1 MHRRRASLPPEY
13 EPISLAPQIIP
24 SSQSISISNASQ
36 QRYQSLQTLLADIGV
51 DKADPDS
58 HHLRGG
64 PHLGCVGDFT
74 RGSDH
79 HAPKPGPSYARTAA
93 ADPSD
98 ARALVPHAPVSL
110 QWPHSSVM
118 DLLMQQALAPY
129 DPNLASVL
137 KGHRPSWTS
146 NMGLGLSPSALAD
159 AITSCLNSGTDG
171 KILALSL
178 PLTRSAQPTFFLLVG
193 TSMQDKVKPASAL
206 GPRSITVGFQVIHG
220 LYLAPCSLTCAS
232 RYPGKC
238 WITSCPLQGDWQD
251 VMPGCLP
258 LWDKVRT
265 ISKVFRFAHS
275 SSFS

>member
-1 MHRRRASLPPEY
+1 MDGRIRVLFVREAGKKGLQMHICPTQCHVLYGSAIAIAGNPCMVGKSKRRIVRMHRRRASLPPEY

-178 PLTRSAQPTFFLLVG
+178 PLTRSA
-193 TSMQDKVKPASAL
+193 
-206 GPRSITVGFQVIHG
+206 
-220 LYLAPCSLTCAS
+220 
-232 RYPGKC
+232 
-238 WITSCPLQGDWQD
+238 
-251 VMPGCLP
+251 
-258 LWDKVRT
+258 
-265 ISKVFRFAHS
+265 
-275 SSFS
+275 

>member
-64 PHLGCVGDFT
+64 LHLGCGGDFT

-178 PLTRSAQPTFFLLVG
+178 PLTRSAQPTGLFPPGRHFYAGQSKTCIG
-193 TSMQDKVKPASAL
+193 TWSEIYNCRISGNTRAL
-206 GPRSITVGFQVIHG
+206 
-220 LYLAPCSLTCAS
+220 S
-232 RYPGKC
+232 RAL
-238 WITSCPLQGDWQD
+238 SNQGRQK
-251 VMPGCLP
+251 M
-258 LWDKVRT
+258 
-265 ISKVFRFAHS
+265 
-275 SSFS
+275 